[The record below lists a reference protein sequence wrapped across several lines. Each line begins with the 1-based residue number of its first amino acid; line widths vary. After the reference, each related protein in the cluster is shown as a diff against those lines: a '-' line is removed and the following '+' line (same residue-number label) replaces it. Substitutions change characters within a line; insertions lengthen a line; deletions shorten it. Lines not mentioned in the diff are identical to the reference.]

1 VQSNYLPTTKL
12 YRYWEEN
19 SPRIGVK
26 HAEAFRHLD
35 LNWRTGA
42 LAGRQHLDG
51 EFRQH
56 RLTHEE
62 EFLVAHP
69 NEDLIRA
76 GLDAFGKGDL
86 DAVRGF
92 FADDIAW
99 HSPGRNPLAGD
110 YKGIDQVMGLF
121 ARLFELTGGTFRL
134 EVHDVL
140 ANDEHGVVLATA
152 KAEKGGKTLSDNG
165 VQVFHLRDGKVT
177 ESWLHPSDQYEAD
190 EFFS

>member
-1 VQSNYLPTTKL
+1 
-12 YRYWEEN
+12 
-19 SPRIGVK
+19 
-26 HAEAFRHLD
+26 
-35 LNWRTGA
+35 
-42 LAGRQHLDG
+42 
-51 EFRQH
+51 
-56 RLTHEE
+56 
-62 EFLVAHP
+62 VAHP

-76 GLDAFGKGDL
+76 ALDAFGKGDL
-86 DAVRGF
+86 DAVRGSL
-92 FADDIAW
+92 ADDIAW

-110 YKGIDQVMGLF
+110 YKGIDQVMALF

-152 KAEKGGKTLSDNG
+152 KAERGGKTLSDNG

-177 ESWLHPSDQYEAD
+177 ESWIHPSDQYEAD